1 MTRESN
7 GKLANANEGLRFR
20 RASGLGT
27 HRHVELL
34 QDHLLELPQALV
46 HLWEGVNNLTA
57 PPSDPGAIARGVGR
71 RFGQSGRNPTRL
83 GSLFDRQRLNWACED
98 AGVGAGSDDS
108 PEEHRDLRVGPAHG
122 ALHVRDGNHD
132 HHRAPPPSRDS
143 SEPDC
148 CCKNSAPHSW
158 ASRLMRRKG
167 TAPVPGGVASPAERT
182 LPSPARLPAGARGR
196 VLTFG
201 KAHRRVAVCASRCYP
216 APISPRVAGHV
227 GRSSR

>member
-1 MTRESN
+1 M
-7 GKLANANEGLRFR
+7 GEGLV
-20 RASGLGT
+20 S
-27 HRHVELL
+27 
-34 QDHLLELPQALV
+34 
-46 HLWEGVNNLTA
+46 
-57 PPSDPGAIARGVGR
+57 RGEI
-71 RFGQSGRNPTRL
+71 QL
-83 GSLFDRQRLNWACED
+83 GSFVVDRQRLNWACED

-122 ALHVRDGNHD
+122 ALHVRDGDHD

-148 CCKNSAPHSW
+148 CCKNSALLHSW

-201 KAHRRVAVCASRCYP
+201 KAHRRVAVCASRRYP
-216 APISPRVAGHV
+216 APISPRVAGHA

>member
-1 MTRESN
+1 M
-7 GKLANANEGLRFR
+7 
-20 RASGLGT
+20 GT

-182 LPSPARLPAGARGR
+182 LRSPARLPAGARG
-196 VLTFG
+196 
-201 KAHRRVAVCASRCYP
+201 AS
-216 APISPRVAGHV
+216 SPSERPTGASPSARAGAIPPQFRHVWPDIPV
-227 GRSSR
+227 GRPVDVQKSREH